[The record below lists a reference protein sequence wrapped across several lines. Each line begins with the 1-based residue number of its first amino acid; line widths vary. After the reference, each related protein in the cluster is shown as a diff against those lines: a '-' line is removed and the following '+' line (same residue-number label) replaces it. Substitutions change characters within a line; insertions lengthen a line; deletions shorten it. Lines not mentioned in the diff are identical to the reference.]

1 MNRITSA
8 IDAVR
13 MDDLH
18 STEEQFRAAHPLCWQ
33 LTLYGPVLLTAGIL
47 GVLLVHTGWEFTSK
61 LVTSALV
68 TVFFLGRFII
78 LSGAQ
83 GTFQD
88 TDGSL
93 ASEHLFALVCYLDVM
108 TALMLAFHIGF
119 LFRVPYIGPRVAA
132 LVTDGHFIL
141 DAQPWMR
148 RATFIGLI
156 AFVGFPLAATGS
168 IGGSIF
174 GRLLGMSRIATF
186 FGIVTGTLLGNATMF
201 WFSDMLGHFVDKE
214 NFYLKYGGL
223 LIIAAIVVVLER
235 RYRMLK
241 NRYASGQLAPPSSAG
256 PSEADLSQ
264 PEPGEAGP
272 NEAGPGRAGPSEAGP
287 SGNGAVTHEPG
298 QVVPVQ
304 GSGEQAA
311 MRQGLR
317 HAGNEVE
324 IANQTDH
331 LKVAAGEHVGPRP
344 HPR

>member
-18 STEEQFRAAHPLCWQ
+18 STEEQFRAAHPLCWRF
-33 LTLYGPVLLTAGIL
+33 TLFGPLVLTAGIL
-47 GVLLVHTGWEFTSK
+47 GFLLVQTGWEFTSR
-61 LVTSALV
+61 LVTSAVV
-68 TVFFLGRFII
+68 TVCFLGRFII
-78 LSGAQ
+78 LSGSN
-83 GTFQD
+83 GTFQN

-119 LFRVPYIGPRVAA
+119 LFRVPYLGPRIAA

-141 DAQPWMR
+141 DAHPWMR
-148 RATFIGLI
+148 RATFFGLI

-186 FGIVTGTLLGNATMF
+186 FGIVTGTLLGNSIMF
-201 WFSDMLGHFVDKE
+201 LFSDLLGHYVDKE

-223 LIIAAIVVVLER
+223 LIIVAIVIVLER
-235 RYRMLK
+235 RYRTLK
-241 NRYASGQLAPPSSAG
+241 QRYASGAIAVSPPADAGLRKPAVVAASS
-256 PSEADLSQ
+256 PQ
-264 PEPGEAGP
+264 PEHTQPEHMQPEHAQR
-272 NEAGPGRAGPSEAGP
+272 ESL
-287 SGNGAVTHEPG
+287 
-298 QVVPVQ
+298 Q
-304 GSGEQAA
+304 QAA
-311 MRQGLR
+311 SGDGEG
-317 HAGNEVE
+317 HFEV
-324 IANQTDH
+324 AT
-331 LKVAAGEHVGPRP
+331 GERVGSRP